1 MIEQYEK
8 ELKELKEKM
17 IRAEAFAE
25 KVPCFRDFILKN
37 KITGTED
44 YTAFASYYKKTPF
57 NWRLS
62 RRLSRARYISGTNRS
77 ITNYQRKHDK
87 YLFSVY
93 INPLT
98 LFGEHEYFGL
108 ERVLEESTVFFF
120 DKCNTT
126 FYVEDEHIEGFLESL
141 NDWYVNAVEELKRY
155 KVNKEIEELKSRLF
169 ELTEGK
175 EY

>member
-25 KVPCFRDFILKN
+25 KVPCFRGFILKN
-37 KITGTED
+37 KITGTEG
-44 YTAFASYYKKTPF
+44 YTDFASYYKKIPF
-57 NWRLS
+57 DW
-62 RRLSRARYISGTNRS
+62 RLSRARYISGTNRN
-77 ITNYQRKHDK
+77 IANFNRKHDK
-87 YLFSVY
+87 YLFRVR
-93 INPLT
+93 INPFI
-98 LFGEHEYFGL
+98 LFYENEYFGL

-120 DKCNTT
+120 DKYNTT

-141 NDWYVNAVEELKRY
+141 NNWYVDAVEELKRY
-155 KVNKEIEELKSRLF
+155 KKNKEIEELKSKLF

-175 EY
+175 ED

>member
-1 MIEQYEK
+1 MLEQYEK

-17 IRAEAFAE
+17 LRAETFAE

-44 YTAFASYYKKTPF
+44 FVCFATYYKKVSF
-57 NWRLS
+57 AWGLHRS
-62 RRLSRARYISGTNRS
+62 RYISGTSRN

-108 ERVLEESTVFFF
+108 EKVLEESTVFFF
-120 DKCNTT
+120 DRLNTT
-126 FYVEDEHIEGFLESL
+126 FYVEDEHIEGFLEAL
-141 NDWYVNAVEELKRY
+141 NNWYISAVEELKQYR
-155 KVNKEIEELKSRLF
+155 VDKEIEELKNRLSK
-169 ELTEGK
+169 LTGEVP
-175 EY
+175 E

>member
-1 MIEQYEK
+1 MIKQYER

-37 KITGTED
+37 KITGTEG
-44 YTAFASYYKKTPF
+44 YTDFASYYKKIPF
-57 NWRLS
+57 NW
-62 RRLSRARYISGTNRS
+62 RLSRARYISGTNRN
-77 ITNYQRKHDK
+77 ITNYQLKHDK

-108 ERVLEESTVFFF
+108 ERVLKESTVFFF
-120 DKCNTT
+120 DKLNDT
-126 FYVEDEHIEGFLESL
+126 FYVEDEHIEGFLEAL
-141 NDWYVNAVEELKRY
+141 NNWYMNAVEELKRY

-175 EY
+175 ED

>member
-1 MIEQYEK
+1 MLEQYEK

-17 IRAEAFAE
+17 LGAEKFAE

-37 KITGTED
+37 KITGTEG
-44 YTAFASYYKKTPF
+44 YTDFASYYKKIRF
-57 NWRLS
+57 DWG
-62 RRLSRARYISGTNRS
+62 LSRAMYISGTNRY
-77 ITNYQRKHDK
+77 ITNYPAEHNK

-120 DKCNTT
+120 DRLNTT
-126 FYVEDEHIEGFLESL
+126 FYVEDEHIEDFLESL
-141 NDWYVNAVEELKRY
+141 NNWYVNAVDELKRY
-155 KVNKEIEELKSRLF
+155 KANKEIEELKSRLF
-169 ELTEGK
+169 ELTGGK
-175 EY
+175 ED

>member
-1 MIEQYEK
+1 MIKQYEK

-37 KITGTED
+37 KITGTEGH
-44 YTAFASYYKKTPF
+44 TNFASYYKKISF
-57 NWRLS
+57 NWG
-62 RRLSRARYISGTNRS
+62 LSRARYISGTNRNV
-77 ITNYQRKHDK
+77 TNYHRKHNK

-93 INPLT
+93 INPLE
-98 LFGEHEYFGL
+98 LFNENEYFGL

-126 FYVEDEHIEGFLESL
+126 FYVEDEHIEGFLEAL
-141 NDWYVNAVEELKRY
+141 NNWYVDAVEELKRY
-155 KVNKEIEELKSRLF
+155 KANREIEELKSRLF

-175 EY
+175 EDWEQ